1 MPVGS
6 PLEMYTTVLA
16 WHLFTQFWSLLS
28 QTGLILIPFAAL
40 ILNNLIEAR
49 SEASKTDVGIFALR
63 RSEAQLYT
71 CLVVMFLFAVPTVE
85 MRVQSVNYIHSSCEF
100 SADGTLER
108 KSQSRGFQASLTTY
122 DEAVGSPILAILEGE
137 QARVPLAWW
146 VISHFLRAIP
156 EAAKQLLP
164 CQPDLRLLATE
175 VQHNSITGLALRDEM
190 GMFQRDCWLPAMN
203 LFLREK
209 PPTNTFE
216 DIEDINLDTSWAG
229 SQFFRETDGYYN
241 NFRAT
246 QPLRSFAYNA
256 RRDGVEMTPE
266 QASGRGK
273 PYCTEWWDSP
283 SEGLRERLLADTG
296 LDSNL
301 NWRYLARR
309 TFGSESSREARD
321 SLLYAVLTMD
331 TGLQTNHITN
341 SFPRDDLFSLGNLK
355 SLGAWTGT
363 VIKAPE
369 FYTSIHAIRQAA
381 PMLQAILLLFIILM
395 LPILHTVSGFNL
407 KTTITLVFVVASV
420 QFWSFIFALC
430 HWLDTSLWEGAAAN
444 VDASLSVVL
453 DNSQHLNRMIFDYV
467 IGACYLMLPIALTSL
482 MSVAGARVGGE
493 LASQVGGA
501 GTTIGGQSAA
511 GVQMATSRLTKRR
524 L

>member
-28 QTGLILIPFAAL
+28 QTGLILIPFAAM

-71 CLVVMFLFAVPTVE
+71 CLVVMFLFAVPTVK
-85 MRVQSVNYIHSSCEF
+85 MRVQSVEYIHSSCEF

-108 KSQSRGFQASLTTY
+108 KTRSKGFQATLTTY
-122 DEAVGSPILAILEGE
+122 DEAVGSPILAVLAGE
-137 QARVPLAWW
+137 QPRVPLAWW

-175 VQHNSITGLALRDEM
+175 VQNNSITDLALRDEL
-190 GMFQRDCWLPAMN
+190 GMFQRDCWLPSIN
-203 LFLREK
+203 KFLREK
-209 PPTNTFE
+209 PTIDNY
-216 DIEDINLDTSWAG
+216 EDINLDTSWAG
-229 SQFFRETDGYYN
+229 SKFFRETNGYYN
-241 NFRAT
+241 FFRTAE
-246 QPLRSFAYNA
+246 PLRSFPYDAG
-256 RRDGVEMTPE
+256 RDGPVLTPE
-266 QASGRGK
+266 QANGRGL
-273 PYCTEWWDSP
+273 PFCTEWWDSP

-296 LDSNL
+296 LDSDL

-321 SLLYAVLTMD
+321 SLLYAVLSMD

-341 SFPRDDLFSLGNLK
+341 SFPRDDLFSTGNLK
-355 SLGAWTGT
+355 SLGTWTGT
-363 VIKAPE
+363 LLKAPE
-369 FYTSIHAIRQAA
+369 MYTSIHAIRQAA

-407 KTTITLVFVVASV
+407 KTAITLVFVVASV

-430 HWLDTSLWEGAAAN
+430 HWLDTSLWAGAAGN

-453 DNSQHLNRMIFDYV
+453 DNSQNSNRMIFEYV
-467 IGACYLMLPIALTSL
+467 IGACYLLLPIMLTSL
-482 MSVAGARVGGE
+482 MSVAGARIGGE
-493 LASQVGGA
+493 LGTQTQRSGEGIGSASSSGVGLGKTLA
-501 GTTIGGQSAA
+501 TGGK
-511 GVQMATSRLTKRR
+511 M
-524 L
+524 